1 VPLLAQADEL
11 DTGIASLRRA
21 RDAQL
26 RVAASL
32 TVAEHLLPAWLV
44 ALRTE
49 YERGRRAAPE
59 VTLIATNSLAVAAL
73 LSGREAEL
81 GFVEGPSVPRGLR
94 SRVVARDRLVVVVR
108 RDHPWARRKAPVS
121 PAELAATP
129 LVEREEGSGTRQS
142 LHQTLAGC
150 LGSNIELAAPAMQL
164 TTSTAIRQAVSAGA
178 GPAVLSILA
187 VHDVLAAGLLTVV
200 PVAGIDFQRKLRA
213 VWLGADQPPA
223 GPPRDL
229 VAIAARLGA
238 PPDPER
244 QR

>member
-1 VPLLAQADEL
+1 
-11 DTGIASLRRA
+11 
-21 RDAQL
+21 
-26 RVAASL
+26 
-32 TVAEHLLPAWLV
+32 
-44 ALRTE
+44 LRTE
-49 YERGRRAAPE
+49 YERGRRTAPE